1 MFCEYMVHAKAQS
14 PDERM
19 AILATSMANLFI
31 RSSPSLSPMAG
42 TVKETI
48 APICK
53 ETEEDIKALL
63 KGTDVAW
70 VQYKRCQGTKVTD
83 TKELDAF
90 LDSL

>member
-1 MFCEYMVHAKAQS
+1 
-14 PDERM
+14 
-19 AILATSMANLFI
+19 
-31 RSSPSLSPMAG
+31 MAG

-48 APICK
+48 TPISE

-70 VQYKRCQGTKVTD
+70 AQYKRSQGTQVTSA
-83 TKELDAF
+83 KELDAF

>member
-1 MFCEYMVHAKAQS
+1 MGSNPIGGFFENSCHKYGQ
-14 PDERM
+14 
-19 AILATSMANLFI
+19 FI
-31 RSSPSLSPMAG
+31 YTKLTICFPTAG

-48 APICK
+48 APICE

-70 VQYKRCQGTKVTD
+70 AQYKRCHGTKVTD
-83 TKELDAF
+83 TKELDEF

>member
-1 MFCEYMVHAKAQS
+1 
-14 PDERM
+14 
-19 AILATSMANLFI
+19 
-31 RSSPSLSPMAG
+31 MAG

-48 APICK
+48 APICE

-70 VQYKRCQGTKVTD
+70 AQYKRCHGTRVTSI
-83 TKELDAF
+83 KELDEF

>member
-1 MFCEYMVHAKAQS
+1 
-14 PDERM
+14 
-19 AILATSMANLFI
+19 MANLFI
-31 RSSPSLSPMAG
+31 RSSLSIPPMAG

-48 APICK
+48 TPISE

-70 VQYKRCQGTKVTD
+70 TQYKQDHGTRVTS

>member
-1 MFCEYMVHAKAQS
+1 
-14 PDERM
+14 
-19 AILATSMANLFI
+19 MANLFI
-31 RSSPSLSPMAG
+31 RSLPSIPPMAG

-48 APICK
+48 TPISE

-70 VQYKRCQGTKVTD
+70 AQYKRCQGTKVASA
-83 TKELDAF
+83 KELDAF